1 MAGVEMQ
8 DELMTTTEICEWLKI
23 TRGTAW
29 KWRKA
34 GMPYIGRG
42 KGIRYEKD
50 SVRQWLEKAKKN

>member
-1 MAGVEMQ
+1 MQ